1 MPGLDAELLL
11 RARSALEAGNLDRAG
26 KLLEAVEN
34 RGSLWHSLYGSLC
47 MASGDHA
54 EAVEHL
60 LKGDPLDC
68 LPLLEECYRAQ
79 RDYEKAYLCACR
91 RREYEK

>member
-1 MPGLDAELLL
+1 
-11 RARSALEAGNLDRAG
+11 
-26 KLLEAVEN
+26 
-34 RGSLWHSLYGSLC
+34 

-79 RDYEKAYLCACR
+79 GDYEKAYLCACR

>member
-1 MPGLDAELLL
+1 
-11 RARSALEAGNLDRAG
+11 
-26 KLLEAVEN
+26 
-34 RGSLWHSLYGSLC
+34 
-47 MASGDHA
+47 MASGAHA

-60 LKGDPLDC
+60 LKGDPLAC

-79 RDYEKAYLCACR
+79 GDYEKAYLCACR